1 MRYTSFLFCWMVFL
15 FLSSTA
21 KSQQVGNI
29 NGDFEGMSFDQ
40 LVQNLE
46 ATTSYHFYYDRSDLD
61 SFVIHAK
68 FQNSPVA
75 YILKKIFSST
85 DFHFSIDGQNN
96 IFITKRYVIQ
106 TDVTPDYFERNIT
119 AGDSAINNK
128 LLLAEV
134 LPTKGKLKAPEE
146 NILFEIGVKSNTVTR
161 EKAILSGYVRDTKD
175 GEPLPG
181 TAVYIDSSATGT
193 ITDQFGYYSLSLP
206 RARHTLSISNANM
219 KDTKRQVLLFSSG
232 SLNIDLVE
240 YVPSLKTVEV
250 IAQRRSNVLSAQMGI
265 NKLNIK
271 AIKQVP
277 AILGEADV
285 LRVILTLPG
294 VTSAGEGSTGLN
306 VRGGSADQNLILL
319 NDATI
324 YNPSHLFGFFSAF
337 NADVIKG
344 AELYKAGIPAKYGGR
359 LSSVLDVTTR
369 DGNTKNITGS
379 GGIGV
384 LTSKFTIEGP
394 ITKEKT
400 SFILGGRST
409 YSNWILKQLSDP
421 FYSNSKASFYDI
433 ILHVTHTINNK
444 NNLYFT
450 GYLSHDGFR
459 LNNDTTYKY
468 GNKNLSIKWKHVFD
482 DKFYMVTTAGFDKY
496 EYSVGSKVN
505 PVNAFSLGFN
515 INQTKI
521 NADFNYSLDNK
532 NNFNFGFQ
540 NVFYKLHPGSYIPLH
555 PQSLVINDQLQA
567 EQALESA
574 LYFSDRYTVS
584 SKLSIDAGLRYS
596 LFNYLGPHAIYQYV
610 RGLPRQEET
619 LRDTMQ
625 YKPGKIIKTYS
636 APEFRFSTRYTLSDN
651 ASFKMSFSTLQ
662 QYIHMLSN
670 TTSISPTDIWKLS
683 DPNIKPQKGYQFS
696 FGYYRNFKSNT
707 IETSIEAYFK
717 RLNNYL
723 DYKSGAE
730 LIMNHH
736 IETEVINTKGKVYG
750 VELLIKKTEGKLNGW
765 ISYTYSRTWLKMDDL
780 IAGEIINHGHYYPA
794 SFDKPHNINFIGNY
808 RFSHRYSVSLN
819 IVYNTGRPIT
829 LPIAVFNSG
838 GADRLYYSDRNQY
851 RIPEYFRTDFSM
863 NIEGNHKVKK
873 LTHNSWSFGV
883 YNVLARQNAYS
894 VYFIQNNGV
903 VKGYKLS
910 IFGTTIP
917 FITYNFRF

>member
-1 MRYTSFLFCWMVFL
+1 M
-15 FLSSTA
+15 LSSTA
-21 KSQQVGNI
+21 KSQQTEEI
-29 NGDFEGMSFDQ
+29 SSDFEGVSFDQ
-40 LVQNLE
+40 FVQKVE
-46 ATTSYHFYYDRSDLD
+46 AATPYHFYYDHNDLD
-61 SFVIHAK
+61 SFVIHTT
-68 FQNSPVA
+68 FQQSPVTDA
-75 YILKKIFSST
+75 LKKIFNLT
-85 DFHFSIDGQNN
+85 GFHFSIDAQKN

-106 TDVTPDYFERNIT
+106 TDLAPDYFDRNIT
-119 AGDSAINNK
+119 ATDSTINK
-128 LLLAEV
+128 LLLTE
-134 LPTKGKLKAPEE
+134 PTPAKNKFKAPEE
-146 NILFEIGVKSNTVTR
+146 NKLFEIGTKSNTK
-161 EKAILSGYVRDTKD
+161 EKAILSGYVRDAKD

-206 RARHTLSISNANM
+206 RGRHTLSISNASM
-219 KDTKRQVLLFSSG
+219 KDTKRQIQVYSSG

-240 YVPSLKTVEV
+240 YVPSLKTVEI

-285 LRVILTLPG
+285 LRVMLTLPG
-294 VTSAGEGSTGLN
+294 VTSSGEGSTGLN

-344 AELYKAGIPAKYGGR
+344 VELYKTGTPAKYGGR

-369 DGNTKNITGS
+369 DGNSKTVTGS

-394 ITKEKT
+394 IAKEKT

-421 FYSNSKASFYDI
+421 FYRNSKASFYDI
-433 ILHVTHTINNK
+433 ILHVTHTVNKK

-450 GYLSHDGFR
+450 GYLSHDGFN
-459 LNNDTTYKY
+459 LSNDTAYKY
-468 GNKNLSIKWKHVFD
+468 GNSNLSIKWKHVFNN
-482 DKFYMVTTAGFDKY
+482 KFYVVATGGLDKY
-496 EYSVGSKVN
+496 QYSVGSNGN
-505 PVNAFSLGFN
+505 PVNAFSLGFD
-515 INQTKI
+515 INQIKV
-521 NADFNYSLDNK
+521 NADFNYALNNK
-532 NNFNFGFQ
+532 HNFNFGF
-540 NVFYKLHPGSYIPLH
+540 NNIFYKLHPGSYSPSH
-555 PQSLVINDQLQA
+555 PRSLVIKDKLQM

-584 SKLSIDAGLRYS
+584 SRLSIDAGVRYS
-596 LFNYLGPHAIYQYV
+596 VFNYLGPHELYKYV
-610 RGLPRQEET
+610 EGLPRHEET
-619 LRDTMQ
+619 LTDTLQ
-625 YKPGKIIKTYS
+625 YKSGKIIKTYS
-636 APEFRFSTRYTLSDN
+636 ATELRLSTRYTLSDN
-651 ASFKMSFSTLQ
+651 ASLKMSFITLE

-683 DPNIKPQKGYQFS
+683 DPIIKPQSGYQLAL
-696 FGYYRNFKSNT
+696 GYYRNFKSNT
-707 IETSIEAYFK
+707 IETSVEVYFK
-717 RLNNYL
+717 RLKNYL
-723 DYKSGAE
+723 DYKSGAN

-736 IETEVINTKGKVYG
+736 IETDVINTKGKVYG

-780 IAGEIINHGHYYPA
+780 IAGEVINHGRYYPA

-819 IVYNTGRPIT
+819 VVYNTGRPIT
-829 LPIAVFNSG
+829 LPVAVFNSG

-863 NIEGNHKVKK
+863 NIEGNHKVKQ

-903 VKGYKLS
+903 VKGYQLS
-910 IFGTTIP
+910 IFGTAIP